1 MSRCRVI
8 CMFHSLH
15 ISFEIQDLNPAI
27 IVLTDGQA
35 TNDDCRVHSW
45 LYDRYVSCNYW
56 FRVGLFWSGDIQN
69 FWSRESIGKLR
80 DLVIPLRELVPEQFI
95 PWNSLLNKL
104 EVSLPSADCKWRLS
118 AFITTELANVL
129 CTGIICKA
137 KHIVLYWSN
146 TL

>member
-1 MSRCRVI
+1 MSRFRVI

-15 ISFEIQDLNPAI
+15 ISFEIQDQNPAI
-27 IVLTDGQA
+27 IVLTDARA
-35 TNDDCRVHSW
+35 TNGEWSW
-45 LYDRYVSCNYW
+45 LHDRYVSDNYW
-56 FRVGLFWSGDIQN
+56 FRVGFFWSGDIQN

-95 PWNSLLNKL
+95 LRNSLLNKL
-104 EVSLPSADCKWRLS
+104 GVSLPSADCKWRLS
-118 AFITTELANVL
+118 AFITTELAHVL